1 MKVGLNFWL
10 LGELYEVVAKRG
22 EFLTA
27 RKHSDGKLYWIL
39 ECDIP

>member
-1 MKVGLNFWL
+1 MNVGLNFWL
-10 LGELYEVVAKRG
+10 LGDLYEIIAKRG
-22 EFLTA
+22 ESLTA